1 MFKDTLKNYSGG
13 KILDVG
19 TGRGELIIYL
29 KEAFKNYEE
38 IIGIDSSKKSIEF
51 CREQFKDNNV
61 SFMEMNG
68 DNMGFAEET
77 FDTVCISNSLHH
89 MNSEEMHKVL
99 NEMKRVLKPEGFFII
114 CEMYRDNQS
123 PSQMSH
129 VYLHHLS
136 AEMDRL
142 RGITHND
149 TFKRDEIINIA
160 KEIDLELANIL
171 DYVDEEK
178 VEKEELDSIESS
190 FEKRIKNLEKESNYS
205 SLKCKME
212 KLKDNMSKFGLSG
225 ATELIII
232 GRKNRP

>member
-1 MFKDTLKNYSGG
+1 MFKDTLKNYNGG

-19 TGRGELIIYL
+19 TGRGELIAYL
-29 KEAFKNYEE
+29 KEAFKDYEE

-51 CREQFKDNNV
+51 CKEQFKDNNV
-61 SFMEMNG
+61 SFVEMNG
-68 DNMGFAEET
+68 DNMDFAEET

-99 NEMKRVLKPEGFFII
+99 DEMKRVSKVGGLFII

-142 RGITHND
+142 RGVTHND
-149 TFKRDEIINIA
+149 TFKRDEIINVA
-160 KEIDLELANIL
+160 KEIDIDIVNIL
-171 DYVDEEK
+171 DYIDEEK
-178 VEKEELDSIESS
+178 VEKEDLNSIILS
-190 FEKRIKNLEKESNYS
+190 FEKRLKNLEKESIYS
-205 SLKCKME
+205 DLKCKME

-225 ATELIII
+225 AAELIII
-232 GRKNRP
+232 GRKK